1 MLEIKD
7 FDIAFKGLSLGSH
20 TFDYELDD
28 TFFELF
34 AYDELN
40 HFDLKA
46 EVVLLKTERLLTLS
60 FHVKGHVQAICDVSA
75 EPFKLPLER
84 SFELHVKFGPEEN
97 KEDDEL
103 WILHEDEY
111 RVNIAQILYEEM
123 VLAIP
128 AKRIH
133 PDVENGSMENEI
145 MKKLKEQQTK
155 KNTAID
161 PRWDKLKDL
170 LN

>member
-34 AYDELN
+34 AYHELN

-75 EPFKLPLER
+75 EPFNLPLER

>member
-20 TFDYELDD
+20 TFDYELNDA
-28 TFFELF
+28 FFELF
-34 AYDELN
+34 AFDELS

-46 EVVLLKTERLLTLS
+46 VVTLLKTERMLTLS
-60 FHVKGHVQAICDVSA
+60 FQVSGTVQAICDVSA
-75 EPFKLPLER
+75 EPFNLPLER

-97 KEDDEL
+97 KDDDEL

-111 RVNIAQILYEEM
+111 KINVAQVLYEEM

-133 PDVENGSMENEI
+133 PEVENGTLENEI
-145 MKKLKEQQTK
+145 MKKLKEQKTDNK
-155 KNTAID
+155 KEID

>member
-20 TFDYELDD
+20 TFDYELNDA
-28 TFFELF
+28 FFELF
-34 AYDELN
+34 DYDELS
-40 HFDLKA
+40 HFDLQAK
-46 EVVLLKTERLLTLS
+46 VTLLKTERMLTLS
-60 FHVKGHVQAICDVSA
+60 FQVSGTVQAICDVSA
-75 EPFKLPLER
+75 EPFVLPLER
-84 SFELHVKFGPEEN
+84 SFTLHVKFGPEEN
-97 KEDDEL
+97 KDDDEL

-111 RVNIAQILYEEM
+111 KINVAQVLYEEM

-128 AKRIH
+128 VKRIH
-133 PDVENGSMENEI
+133 PDVENGTLENEI
-145 MKKLKEQQTK
+145 MKKLREQKTENKKE
-155 KNTAID
+155 ID